1 MSGSHWPSSRTAR
14 GSKQNAGPTGV
25 GQRFAASYDQTMLDN
40 ARHEAALRQ
49 EGRNRLERLT
59 PRELE
64 VLQMIVFGMTNAEAA
79 RRLELSVH
87 AIKFHL
93 AAVYRRLGV
102 ANRTEAAVAYL
113 RWVNDSLEPRSQG
126 D

>member
-1 MSGSHWPSSRTAR
+1 MLEERSSIPA
-14 GSKQNAGPTGV
+14 QP
-25 GQRFAASYDQTMLDN
+25 QRLVA
-40 ARHEAALRQ
+40 
-49 EGRNRLERLT
+49 LT

-64 VLQMIVFGMTNAEAA
+64 VLEMISSGMTNAEAG

-93 AAVYRRLGV
+93 AEIYRRLGV
-102 ANRTEAAVAYL
+102 SNRTEAAVAYL
-113 RWVNDSLEPRSQG
+113 KLSGASSEASQLG